1 MLMGE
6 SDLTNISCKWHVS
19 SFDLC
24 NPWCRW
30 FQVPYRRTKIW
41 WCVREDPGLVL
52 REVFPNYLIW
62 SSRLLIPSQNMRNNF
77 IYIYIF
83 FFSHSLLLVF
93 SSFWKLSQI
102 SCTLFFN
109 DLLFTAFFCPIPIL
123 WIERWSPWVLKAHRN
138 RKDLGIPDSSHWGS
152 RESHLKV
159 ETQIEQMMEG
169 GIYRE

>member
-1 MLMGE
+1 MLAV
-6 SDLTNISCKWHVS
+6 LTFATHGVGDSKCLIEEPRSGGA
-19 SFDLC
+19 
-24 NPWCRW
+24 
-30 FQVPYRRTKIW
+30 
-41 WCVREDPGLVL
+41 CVRILVWCF
-52 REVFPNYLIW
+52 EKCFPTTYIIW

-77 IYIYIF
+77 IYIYIY

-109 DLLFTAFFCPIPIL
+109 ELLFTAFFCPIPIL